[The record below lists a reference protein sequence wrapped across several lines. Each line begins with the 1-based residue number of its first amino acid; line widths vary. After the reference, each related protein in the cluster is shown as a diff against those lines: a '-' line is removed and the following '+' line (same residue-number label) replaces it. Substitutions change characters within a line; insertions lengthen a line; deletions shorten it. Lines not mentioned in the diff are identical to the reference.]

1 MKEQKKESRSR
12 RDFFKI
18 GALSSIPLLVPGMSY
33 GTAPSSDNPR
43 KKSDNGKPAVNF
55 IYDGPMFSP
64 QDYLEKL
71 NEIDKANPIEIDY
84 YSSGGVT
91 KKLEDEFARITGKE
105 KAIYLPTGTMANQ
118 LAIKLLNGNNTKV
131 IVPDNSHVFR
141 DEADAAQSVHKLRL
155 IPLGRDKAYFN
166 LSDVKSAIRYLD
178 ENEVFKSGLGTLMIE
193 NPIRRADG
201 CVIPLETMVEIT
213 DYCKEKGIKLHLDG
227 ARLHIASAYSK
238 VPVSEYSSHF
248 DTVYVSLYKYL
259 NAGSGAMLC
268 GDADFIDRIP
278 HQIKILGGTMLR
290 NWSNTAMALHY
301 LRGIDRRWQEVIST
315 GLQLISD
322 LNKLEDVRLSPVKN
336 GSNVYN
342 MELSERVDQQE
353 LSSYLAREHKIFF
366 RPAHEK
372 GIIKFKVNETLLSRD
387 TEDIIDAWKTGI
399 EKNKHIS

>member
-1 MKEQKKESRSR
+1 MEKQKEGTSR

-18 GALSSIPLLVPGMSY
+18 GALSTVPLLVPAVAY
-33 GTAPSSDNPR
+33 GASPSSDAQ
-43 KKSDNGKPAVNF
+43 KDKTATGKPAVNF
-55 IYDGPMFSP
+55 SYDGPMFSP

-71 NEIDKANPIEIDY
+71 NEIDQASPIKIDY

-91 KKLEDEFARITGKE
+91 QELEEEFARITGKE

-131 IVPDNSHVFR
+131 IVPDNSHVYR
-141 DEADAAQSVHKLRL
+141 DEADAAQSVHNLRL
-155 IPLGRDKAYFN
+155 IPLGKDKAYFK
-166 LSDVKSAIRYLD
+166 LSDVKDAIRYLD

-201 CVIPLETMVEIT
+201 TIIPLETIVEIT
-213 DYCKEKGIKLHLDG
+213 NYCREQGYKLHLDG

-238 VPVSEYSSHF
+238 VSVAEYSSHF

-268 GDADFIDRIP
+268 GDAAFIDQIP

-301 LRGIDRRWQEVIST
+301 LNGIEERWQEVVRTGTHIISE
-315 GLQLISD
+315 
-322 LNKLEDVRLSPVKN
+322 LNKLDGVSITSIKN
-336 GSNVYN
+336 GSNVFDLKLADDIN
-342 MELSERVDQQE
+342 LKELSDF
-353 LSSYLAREHKIFF
+353 LYTEHRISIG
-366 RPAHEK
+366 PAIAQ
-372 GIIKFKVNETLLSRD
+372 GLMRFKVNETLLSRD
-387 TEDIIDAWKTGI
+387 SEEIIQAWKAGI
-399 EKNKHIS
+399 HSAKA

>member
-1 MKEQKKESRSR
+1 MKKQNEGTSR

-18 GALSSIPLLVPGMSY
+18 GGLSTIPLLIPPMAY
-33 GTAPSSDNPR
+33 GASSLSEVLKDN
-43 KKSDNGKPAVNF
+43 SDDSKAAVNF

-64 QDYLEKL
+64 QDYLAKL

-91 KKLEDEFARITGKE
+91 KALEEEFARITGKE

-141 DEADAAQSVHKLRL
+141 DEADAAQSVHNLRL
-155 IPLGRDKAYFN
+155 IPLGKDKAYFDLN
-166 LSDVKSAIRYLD
+166 DVEHAIQYLD
-178 ENEVFKSGLGTLMIE
+178 QNEVFKSGLGTVMIE

-201 CVIPLETMVEIT
+201 TVIPFETIVEIT
-213 DYCKEKGIKLHLDG
+213 NYCREQGYKLHLDG

-238 VPVSEYSSHF
+238 VPVSEYASHF
-248 DTVYVSLYKYL
+248 DTVYISLYKYL

-268 GDADFIDRIP
+268 GDAAFIDQIP

-301 LRGIDRRWQEVIST
+301 LNGIDQRWQEVIRT
-315 GLQLISD
+315 GAYLISE
-322 LNKLEDVRLSPVKN
+322 LNKLDGVTITAVKN
-336 GSNVYN
+336 GSNVFDLKLAQEIN
-342 MELSERVDQQE
+342 PQE
-353 LSSYLAREHKIFF
+353 LTRLLFTEYDMRIGTTNEQGLV
-366 RPAHEK
+366 
-372 GIIKFKVNETLLSRD
+372 KFKVNETLLSRD
-387 TEDIIDAWKTGI
+387 PEEIIHAWKAAIDSMIG
-399 EKNKHIS
+399 

>member
-1 MKEQKKESRSR
+1 MKARKEGTSR

-18 GALSSIPLLVPGMSY
+18 GALSTIPLVIPAVAY
-33 GTAPSSDNPR
+33 GASPSSDLQKEKPAP
-43 KKSDNGKPAVNF
+43 GKAAVNF

-71 NEIDKANPIEIDY
+71 NEIDQANPIEIDY

-91 KKLEDEFARITGKE
+91 KALEEEFAKITGKE

-155 IPLGRDKAYFN
+155 IPLGKNKAYFN
-166 LSDVKSAIRYLD
+166 LNDVKNAIKYLD
-178 ENEVFKSGLGTLMIE
+178 ENEVFKSGLGTVMIE

-201 CVIPLETMVEIT
+201 TIIPLKTIVEIT
-213 DYCKEKGIKLHLDG
+213 DYCREQGYKLHLDG
-227 ARLHIASAYSK
+227 ARIHIASAYSK
-238 VPVSEYSSHF
+238 VSVAEYASHF

-268 GDADFIDRIP
+268 GDADFIDQIP

-301 LRGIDRRWQEVIST
+301 LNGIEQRWQEVVRSGTHIISE
-315 GLQLISD
+315 
-322 LNKLEDVRLSPVKN
+322 LNKLEGVTISAVKN
-336 GSNVYN
+336 GSNVFD
-342 MELSERVDQQE
+342 LKLAQDIDLQE
-353 LSSYLAREHKIFF
+353 LTDHLYATHKITLG
-366 RPAHEK
+366 RANEE
-372 GIIKFKVNETLLSRD
+372 GLMKFKVNETLLSRD
-387 TEDIIDAWKTGI
+387 PEEIVHAWLTGI
-399 EKNKHIS
+399 ESIRG